1 MNYDHNTKLASHL
14 LFEYKKVSGQC
25 SYEDWLLLR
34 LQGFLSHDGPLLASP
49 ESARQPCAPLPPI
62 FNAVSCRHTLTSL
75 AVTSALL
82 ITDVSRSESQCAR
95 SISDEQRDQVFIG
108 KTNGSS

>member
-34 LQGFLSHDGPLLASP
+34 LQGFLSHDGPLLASHKALTVGFEALSP
-49 ESARQPCAPLPPI
+49 ATRKCSA
-62 FNAVSCRHTLTSL
+62 
-75 AVTSALL
+75 ALRAAAA
-82 ITDVSRSESQCAR
+82 D
-95 SISDEQRDQVFIG
+95 F
-108 KTNGSS
+108 

>member
-34 LQGFLSHDGPLLASP
+34 LQGFLSHDGPLLASHKALTVGF
-49 ESARQPCAPLPPI
+49 EAALPCHPKVLG
-62 FNAVSCRHTLTSL
+62 SL
-75 AVTSALL
+75 ARRCRRFLMRYHADTLL
-82 ITDVSRSESQCAR
+82 RL
-95 SISDEQRDQVFIG
+95 
-108 KTNGSS
+108 